1 MNIEI
6 LYNAVDLVR
15 ASGYRGNPRE
25 AAFMR
30 AYPILLSTARLPAP
44 SAVEGFLRAAS
55 LAHAWMPRTLR
66 LDMNRLDAAAEA
78 QASARREAPVISADL
93 IEPIAD
99 CLGSLVGAA
108 WTLHLSNPAVF
119 PMWGRRVE
127 RFRLQTHPSGYHM
140 GQTRN
145 YLSFVEDTQVVAAH
159 PLFLTFHHEYCTAY
173 QARLQ
178 RLKIPA
184 YPLTEARVIES
195 AAAELA
201 GQS

>member
-15 ASGYRGNPRE
+15 ASGYSGHPRE

-30 AYPILLSTARLPAP
+30 AYPILLSTVRLPAP
-44 SAVEGFLRAAS
+44 NPVESLLRAAS
-55 LAHAWMPRTLR
+55 LAYAWMPRTLR
-66 LDMNRLDAAAEA
+66 LDISRLDAAAEA
-78 QASARREAPVISADL
+78 HAAARREAPDISVDL

-108 WTLHLSNPAVF
+108 WILHISNPAVF
-119 PMWGRRVE
+119 PLWGRRVE
-127 RFRLQTHPSGYHM
+127 RFRLQTTPSGYHM

-145 YLSFVEDTQVVAAH
+145 YLSFVEETQSVAAH

-184 YPLTEARVIES
+184 YPLTEPRVIES

>member
-1 MNIEI
+1 MNIEL
-6 LYNAVDLVR
+6 LYSAVDLVR

-30 AYPILLSTARLPAP
+30 AYPILLATARLPAP
-44 SAVEGFLRAAS
+44 SAVEGFLRAAT
-55 LAHAWMPRTLR
+55 LAFAWMPRRMR
-66 LDMNRLDAAAEA
+66 LDLTRLDAAAA
-78 QASARREAPVISADL
+78 AHAAARQEAPLIAIDA

-108 WTLHLSNPAVF
+108 RVLHFSNPAVF
-119 PMWGRRVE
+119 PMWNRGVE
-127 RFRLQTHPSGYHM
+127 RFRLQAEPSRFHM
-140 GQTRN
+140 GQIRN
-145 YLSFVEDTQVVAAH
+145 YLGFIDEIQGVAAH

-184 YPLTEARVIES
+184 YPLTEPRVIES
-195 AAAELA
+195 AATELA
-201 GQS
+201 GQA